1 MVREFISHPNISPI
15 LCNLHNYLVYLTF
28 IYRKCKKRDQHG
40 AEGIIGRGHMKTK
53 QTKNFSKT
61 TLSLIITASLTT
73 AMSIT
78 AQANTFDAE
87 SDLET
92 ITVTANRSATS
103 IDDSLATQV
112 VITRADIER
121 IQPKSV
127 LDMLSTVPG
136 LDISTNGG
144 RGQASSVY
152 MRGANAGHT
161 LVLLNGVRI
170 SSASLGSTNI
180 QSIAPELVERIEIVK
195 GPRAALWGSD
205 AIGGV
210 IQIFTRKL
218 ESGEHYVS
226 ANFGSEGYQML
237 NAGVGIKH
245 GDGYTSIS
253 LNHEESDGFD
263 AKDDTETDDDGYSYN
278 SLAINGQ
285 QEVSDALVLNWLAQ
299 IDQGDT
305 EYDSSFGANESEV
318 NNHVW
323 QVSAAYQWQLADIEN
338 NTQFSIGQNR
348 TSNIGYGNGTSKSEG
363 AQYDT
368 RRNQYSIINNSEIS
382 ANFEATFGAELYQ
395 EELKGSSTY
404 SESERDITG
413 IFAHGVYKFEALTFE
428 LATRYDDVEGIDSET
443 TFNSSIGY
451 QVTDSTQ
458 ISFSTGTG
466 FKAPTFNDLYYPLQW
481 GYIGNTDLVSETSE
495 SNEFS
500 VKSNFDNVSIAFNV
514 YQTDIENLIDWTGS
528 DKDGNVTPINVD
540 DVEIQ
545 GAELGI
551 NYYGFGGNHQFNI
564 SYIEAEDASTGNQLG
579 RRAKD
584 HVSYQFDT
592 EIENVDVYAEI
603 QFKGKRY
610 DYLWGGEVVTLDS
623 YSLVNLGASY
633 PLTSKFKV
641 QVKVNNAFDENYQTS
656 DGYFT
661 QERVA
666 FIGFTYQN

>member
-1 MVREFISHPNISPI
+1 
-15 LCNLHNYLVYLTF
+15 
-28 IYRKCKKRDQHG
+28 
-40 AEGIIGRGHMKTK
+40 MKTK
-53 QTKNFSKT
+53 QTKTFSKT
-61 TLSLIITASLTT
+61 TLSLIITASLAT

-78 AQANTFDAE
+78 AQANTSDAD
-87 SDLET
+87 SDIET

-103 IDDSLATQV
+103 IGDSLATQV

-127 LDMLSTVPG
+127 LDMLATVSG

-144 RGQASSVY
+144 RGQSSSVY

-218 ESGEHYVS
+218 ESGEHFVS

-237 NAGVGIKH
+237 NAGVGLQH
-245 GDGYTSIS
+245 GDGFTSIS
-253 LNHEESDGFD
+253 VNHEESDGFD
-263 AKDDTETDDDGYSYN
+263 AKVDAETDDDGYSFD

-285 QEVSDALVLNWLAQ
+285 QQLNDALALSWLAQ

-305 EYDSSFGANESEV
+305 EYDSSSSNESEV
-318 NNHVW
+318 SNHVW
-323 QVSAAYQWQLADIEN
+323 QIGASYQWQLADIKN
-338 NTQFSIGQNR
+338 NTQFTIGQNR

-363 AQYDT
+363 SQYDT
-368 RRNQYSIINNSEIS
+368 RRNQYSVINNSEIT
-382 ANFEATFGAELYQ
+382 ANFQTNFGAELYQ
-395 EELKGSSTY
+395 EELKGSSVY

-413 IFAHGVYKFEALTFE
+413 IFAHGIYKFEKFTYE

-451 QVTDSTQ
+451 QISDSTQ
-458 ISFSTGTG
+458 ISFSAGTG
-466 FKAPTFNDLYYPLQW
+466 FKAPTFNDLYYPLNW
-481 GYIGNTDLVSETSE
+481 GYIGNADLISETST
-495 SNEFS
+495 SYEFNL
-500 VKSNFDNVSIAFNV
+500 KSNFDNLSIAFNI
-514 YQTDIENLIDWTGS
+514 YQTDIENLIDWSGK

-545 GAELGI
+545 GAEFGV
-551 NYYGFGGNHQFNI
+551 NYQGFGGSHQFNI
-564 SYIEAEDASTGNQLG
+564 SHIEAEDAATGNQLG

-592 EIENVDVYAEI
+592 TIENADVYAEI
-603 QFKGKRY
+603 QYKGKRY
-610 DYLWGGEVVTLDS
+610 DYLWGGKVIKLDS
-623 YSLVNLGASY
+623 YSLVNIGASY
-633 PLTSKFKV
+633 PLTNNFKV

-666 FIGFTYQN
+666 YIGFTYQN

>member
-1 MVREFISHPNISPI
+1 MN
-15 LCNLHNYLVYLTF
+15 
-28 IYRKCKKRDQHG
+28 RDQHG
-40 AEGIIGRGHMKTK
+40 AEGIIERGHMKTK
-53 QTKNFSKT
+53 LFNKTPIQLAIAGVIFS
-61 TLSLIITASLTT
+61 SLTSSV
-73 AMSIT
+73 AY
-78 AQANTFDAE
+78 ANATVEDSE
-87 SDLET
+87 LET
-92 ITVTANRSATS
+92 ITVTANRFATS
-103 IDDSLATQV
+103 VDDSLATQV

-127 LDMLSTVPG
+127 LDMLSTVSG

-144 RGQASSVY
+144 RGQTSSVY

-180 QSIAPELVERIEIVK
+180 QNIAPELVERIEIVK

-218 ESGEHYVS
+218 ESGEHFVS
-226 ANFGSEGYQML
+226 ANFGSEGYQMV

-245 GDGYTSIS
+245 GDGFTSIS

-263 AKDDTETDDDGYSYN
+263 VKDDTETDDDGYSYN

-285 QEVSDALVLNWLAQ
+285 QQVNDALALSWLAQ

-323 QVSAAYQWQLADIEN
+323 QVSAAYQWQLSDIKN
-338 NTQFSIGQNR
+338 NTQFSFGQNR
-348 TSNIGYGNGTSKSEG
+348 TSNISHGNGTSKNEG
-363 AQYDT
+363 SQFDT
-368 RRNQYSIINNSEIS
+368 RRNQYSIINNSEITTDFQV
-382 ANFEATFGAELYQ
+382 NLGAELYQ
-395 EELKGSSTY
+395 EELKGSSVY

-413 IFAHGVYKFEALTFE
+413 VFAHGIYKLDALTFE

-451 QVTDSTQ
+451 QVTDSTK
-458 ISFSTGTG
+458 ISFSAGTG

-481 GYIGNTDLVSETSE
+481 GYIGNTSLVSETSQ
-495 SNEFS
+495 SNEFN
-500 VKSNFDNVSIAFNV
+500 VKSNFDNVSIAFNL
-514 YQTDIENLIDWTGS
+514 YQTDIENLIDWSGS

-540 DVEIQ
+540 DVETQ
-545 GAELGI
+545 GAELGL
-551 NYYGFGGNHQFNI
+551 NYQGFGGEHQFNI
-564 SYIEAEDASTGNQLG
+564 SYIETEDASTGNQLG
-579 RRAKD
+579 RRAKN
-584 HVSYQFDT
+584 HISYQFDT
-592 EIENVDVYAEI
+592 EIDNVDVYAEL
-603 QFKGKRY
+603 QYKGKRF

-666 FIGFTYQN
+666 YIGFTYQN

>member
-1 MVREFISHPNISPI
+1 
-15 LCNLHNYLVYLTF
+15 
-28 IYRKCKKRDQHG
+28 
-40 AEGIIGRGHMKTK
+40 MKTK
-53 QTKNFSKT
+53 LFNKT
-61 TLSLIITASLTT
+61 PIQLAIAGIFVSSLTST
-73 AMSIT
+73 VAY
-78 AQANTFDAE
+78 ANTTIADDE
-87 SDLET
+87 LET
-92 ITVTANRSATS
+92 ITVTASRSASS

-127 LDMLSTVPG
+127 LDMLATVSG

-161 LVLLNGVRI
+161 LVLLNGVRV
-170 SSASLGSTNI
+170 SSASLGSTNV

-218 ESGEHYVS
+218 ESGEVFAS

-237 NAGVGIKH
+237 NVGAGIKH
-245 GDGYTSIS
+245 GDGFTSIS
-253 LNHEESDGFD
+253 VNHEESDGFD
-263 AKDDTETDDDGYSYN
+263 AKDDDETDDDGYSYN

-285 QEVSDALVLNWLAQ
+285 QKINDVLALNWLAQ

-323 QVSAAYQWQLADIEN
+323 QIGAAYQWQLADIKN

-348 TSNIGYGNGTSKSEG
+348 TSNIGYRKTTGKSEG
-363 AQYDT
+363 SQFDT
-368 RRNQYSIINNSEIS
+368 RRNQYSIINNSEVT
-382 ANFEATFGAELYQ
+382 ANFQANFGAELYQ
-395 EELKGSSTY
+395 EALKGTSVY
-404 SESERDITG
+404 SESERDVTG
-413 IFAHGVYKFEALTFE
+413 VFAHGVYKLEKFTYE
-428 LATRYDDVEGIDSET
+428 LAARYDDVEGIDSET

-451 QVTDSTQ
+451 QITDSTQ
-458 ISFSTGTG
+458 ISFSSGTG
-466 FKAPTFNDLYYPLQW
+466 FKAPTFNDLYYPLNW
-481 GYIGNTDLVSETSE
+481 GYIGNKDLVSETSR
-495 SNEFS
+495 SFEFN
-500 VKSNFDNVSIAFNV
+500 VKSNFDNLSIAFNV
-514 YQTDIENLIDWTGS
+514 YQTDIENLIDWSGS
-528 DKDGNVTPINVD
+528 DKDENVTPVNVD

-545 GAELGI
+545 GAEFGV
-551 NYYGFGGNHQFNI
+551 NYQGFGGSHQFNM
-564 SYIEAEDASTGNQLG
+564 SYIEAEDANTGNQLG
-579 RRAKD
+579 RRAKE
-584 HVSYQFDT
+584 HFSYKFDT
-592 EIENVDVYAEI
+592 KIDKVDVYAEL
-603 QFKGKRY
+603 QYKGKRY
-610 DYLWGGEVVTLDS
+610 DYLWGGKVITLDS

-633 PLTSKFKV
+633 PINNKFKV

-666 FIGFTYQN
+666 YIGFTYQN

>member
-1 MVREFISHPNISPI
+1 
-15 LCNLHNYLVYLTF
+15 
-28 IYRKCKKRDQHG
+28 
-40 AEGIIGRGHMKTK
+40 MKTK
-53 QTKNFSKT
+53 QNKTFSKT
-61 TLSLIITASLTT
+61 TLSLIITSSLAT
-73 AMSIT
+73 AMSFT
-78 AQANTFDAE
+78 AQANTTAAE

-92 ITVTANRSATS
+92 ITVTANRGAAN
-103 IDDSLATQV
+103 IGDSLATQV

-127 LDMLSTVPG
+127 LDMLATVSG

-144 RGQASSVY
+144 RGQNSSVY

-218 ESGEHYVS
+218 ESGEHFASV
-226 ANFGSEGYQML
+226 NFGSEGYQML

-245 GDGYTSIS
+245 GDGFTSIS
-253 LNHEESDGFD
+253 INHEESDGFD
-263 AKDDTETDDDGYSYN
+263 AKDDAENDDDGYSFD

-285 QEVSDALVLNWLAQ
+285 QQVSDVLAINWLAQ

-323 QVSAAYQWQLADIEN
+323 QLGATYQWQLANIKN

-348 TSNIGYGNGTSKSEG
+348 TSDIAYGNGTSKSEG
-363 AQYDT
+363 NQFDT
-368 RRNQYSIINNSEIS
+368 RRNQYSVINNSEVN
-382 ANFEATFGAELYQ
+382 ANFQVNFGAELYQ

-404 SESERDITG
+404 TESERDITG
-413 IFAHGVYKFEALTFE
+413 VFAHGIYQFEKFTYE

-443 TFNSSIGY
+443 TFNTSIGY
-451 QVTDSTQ
+451 QITDSTK

-466 FKAPTFNDLYYPLQW
+466 FKAPTFNDLYYPLSW
-481 GYIGNTDLVSETSE
+481 GYIGNEDLVSETSQ
-495 SNEFS
+495 SYEFN
-500 VKSNFDNVSIAFNV
+500 VKSNFDNVSLAFNI
-514 YQTDIENLIDWTGS
+514 YKTDIENLIDWAGS

-540 DVEIQ
+540 DVEIF
-545 GAELGI
+545 GAELGV
-551 NYYGFGGNHQFNI
+551 NYQGFGGSHQFNL
-564 SYIEAEDASTGNQLG
+564 SRIEAENSATGNQLG

-584 HVSYQFDT
+584 HFSYQFDT
-592 EIENVDVYAEI
+592 KIEKADIYAEL
-603 QFKGKRY
+603 QYKGERY
-610 DYLWGGEVVTLDS
+610 DYLWGGEVVKLAS
-623 YSLVNLGASY
+623 YSLVNVGASY
-633 PLTSKFKV
+633 PLTNKFKV
-641 QVKVNNAFDENYQTS
+641 QVKINNALDENYQTT

-666 FIGFTYQN
+666 YIGFTYQN

>member
-1 MVREFISHPNISPI
+1 
-15 LCNLHNYLVYLTF
+15 L
-28 IYRKCKKRDQHG
+28 YRKHKKRDQHG
-40 AEGIIGRGHMKTK
+40 AEGIIERGHMKTK

-61 TLSLIITASLTT
+61 TLSLIITASLVT

-78 AQANTFDAE
+78 AQANTSNPE

-92 ITVTANRSATS
+92 ITVTANRFATS

-121 IQPKSV
+121 IQPKTV
-127 LDMLSTVPG
+127 LDMLSTVSG

-152 MRGANAGHT
+152 MRGANSGHT

-170 SSASLGSTNI
+170 SSASLGSTNV
-180 QSIAPELVERIEIVK
+180 QSIAPELIERIEIVK

-218 ESGEHYVS
+218 DSGEHFVS
-226 ANFGSEGYQML
+226 ANVGSEGYQML

-245 GDGYTSIS
+245 GDGFTSIS
-253 LNHEESDGFD
+253 VNHEESDGFD
-263 AKDDTETDDDGYSYN
+263 VKDDTETDDDGYSYD

-285 QEVSDALVLNWLAQ
+285 QQINDALAFSWLAQ
-299 IDQGDT
+299 VDQGDT

-318 NNHVW
+318 SNHVW
-323 QVSAAYQWQLADIEN
+323 QIGAAYQWQLANIKN

-363 AQYDT
+363 SQYDT

-382 ANFEATFGAELYQ
+382 ANFQTNFGAELYQ
-395 EELKGSSTY
+395 EALKGSSVY
-404 SESERDITG
+404 SETERDVTG
-413 IFAHGVYKFEALTFE
+413 IFAHGVYKFEKFTYE

-443 TFNSSIGY
+443 TFNSGIGY
-451 QVTDSTQ
+451 QATDSTQ
-458 ISFSTGTG
+458 ISFSAGTG
-466 FKAPTFNDLYYPLQW
+466 FKAPTFNDLYYPLNW
-481 GYIGNTDLVSETSE
+481 GYVGNTDLVSETSE
-495 SNEFS
+495 SYEFN
-500 VKSNFDNVSIAFNV
+500 VKSNFDNLSIAFNV
-514 YQTDIENLIDWTGS
+514 YQTDIENLIDWSGS
-528 DKDGNVTPINVD
+528 DQDGNVTPVNVD
-540 DVEIQ
+540 DVEIK
-545 GAELGI
+545 GAEFGA
-551 NYYGFGGNHQFNI
+551 NYQGFGGSHQFNFSHI
-564 SYIEAEDASTGNQLG
+564 KAEDASTGDQLG
-579 RRAKD
+579 RRAKN

-592 EIENVDVYAEI
+592 KIAKADVYAEL
-603 QFKGKRY
+603 QYKGKRY
-610 DYLWGGEVVTLDS
+610 DYLYGGAVVKLDS

-633 PLTSKFKV
+633 PLTNNFKV

-666 FIGFTYQN
+666 YIGFTYQN

>member
-1 MVREFISHPNISPI
+1 
-15 LCNLHNYLVYLTF
+15 
-28 IYRKCKKRDQHG
+28 
-40 AEGIIGRGHMKTK
+40 MKTK
-53 QTKNFSKT
+53 LNKTFSKT
-61 TLSLIITASLTT
+61 SLSLIISASLAT
-73 AMSIT
+73 AVSIT
-78 AQANTFDAE
+78 AQANTSDVE

-103 IDDSLATQV
+103 LGDSLATQV

-127 LDMLSTVPG
+127 LDMLATVSG

-161 LVLLNGVRI
+161 LVLLNGVRV

-218 ESGEHYVS
+218 ESGEHFVS
-226 ANFGSEGYQML
+226 ANVGSEGYQML

-245 GDGYTSIS
+245 GDGFTSIS
-253 LNHEESDGFD
+253 VNHEESDGFD
-263 AKDDTETDDDGYSYN
+263 AKDDTETDDDGYSYD

-285 QEVSDALVLNWLAQ
+285 QQINDALALSWLAQ
-299 IDQGDT
+299 VDQGDT
-305 EYDSSFGANESEV
+305 EYDNSRANESEV
-318 NNHVW
+318 SNHVW
-323 QVSAAYQWQLADIEN
+323 QLGAAYQWQLADIKN
-338 NTQFSIGQNR
+338 NTKFTIGQNR
-348 TSNIGYGNGTSKSEG
+348 TSNIGYGNGKSKSEG
-363 AQYDT
+363 SRYDT
-368 RRNQYSIINNSEIS
+368 RRNQYSIINNSEIT
-382 ANFEATFGAELYQ
+382 ANLQTNFGAELYQ
-395 EELKGSSTY
+395 EELKGSSVY

-413 IFAHGVYKFEALTFE
+413 IFAHAIYNVEKFTYE
-428 LATRYDDVEGIDSET
+428 LATRYDDIEGIDSET
-443 TFNSSIGY
+443 TYNSSLGY

-458 ISFSTGTG
+458 ISFSAGTG
-466 FKAPTFNDLYYPLQW
+466 FKAPTFNDLYYPLNW
-481 GYIGNTDLVSETSE
+481 GYIGNTDLVSESSTSY
-495 SNEFS
+495 EFN
-500 VKSNFDNVSIAFNV
+500 VKSNFDNLSVAFNV
-514 YQTDIENLIDWTGS
+514 YQTDIENLIDWSGK
-528 DKDGNVTPINVD
+528 DKDDNVTPINVD
-540 DVEIQ
+540 DVEIK
-545 GAELGI
+545 GAEFGV
-551 NYYGFGGNHQFNI
+551 NYQGFGGRHQFNI
-564 SYIEAEDASTGNQLG
+564 SHIEAENVSTGDQLG

-592 EIENVDVYAEI
+592 QIENTDVYAEI
-603 QFKGKRY
+603 QYKGKRY
-610 DYLWGGEVVTLDS
+610 DYLWGGTVIKLDS

-633 PLTSKFKV
+633 PLTNNLKV

-666 FIGFTYQN
+666 YIGFTYKN

>member
-1 MVREFISHPNISPI
+1 MN
-15 LCNLHNYLVYLTF
+15 
-28 IYRKCKKRDQHG
+28 RDQHG
-40 AEGIIGRGHMKTK
+40 AEGIIERGHMKTK
-53 QTKNFSKT
+53 LFNKTPIQLAIAGVIFS
-61 TLSLIITASLTT
+61 SLTSSV
-73 AMSIT
+73 AY
-78 AQANTFDAE
+78 ANATVEDSE
-87 SDLET
+87 LET
-92 ITVTANRSATS
+92 ITVTANRFATS
-103 IDDSLATQV
+103 VDDSLATQV

-127 LDMLSTVPG
+127 LDMLSTVSG

-144 RGQASSVY
+144 RGQTSSVY

-180 QSIAPELVERIEIVK
+180 QNIAPELVERIEIVK

-218 ESGEHYVS
+218 ESGEHFVS
-226 ANFGSEGYQML
+226 ANFGSEGYQMV

-245 GDGYTSIS
+245 GDGFTSIS

-263 AKDDTETDDDGYSYN
+263 VKDDTETDDDGYSYN

-285 QEVSDALVLNWLAQ
+285 QQVNDALALSWLAQ

-323 QVSAAYQWQLADIEN
+323 QVSAAYQWQLSDIKN
-338 NTQFSIGQNR
+338 NTQFSFGQNR
-348 TSNIGYGNGTSKSEG
+348 TSNISHGNGTSRNEG
-363 AQYDT
+363 SQFDT
-368 RRNQYSIINNSEIS
+368 RRNQYSIINNSEITTDFQV
-382 ANFEATFGAELYQ
+382 NLGAELYQ
-395 EELKGSSTY
+395 EELTGSSVY

-413 IFAHGVYKFEALTFE
+413 VFAHGIYKLDALTFE

-451 QVTDSTQ
+451 QVTDSTK
-458 ISFSTGTG
+458 ISFSAGTG

-481 GYIGNTDLVSETSE
+481 RYIGNTSLVSETSQ
-495 SNEFS
+495 SNEFN
-500 VKSNFDNVSIAFNV
+500 VKSNFDNVSIAFNL
-514 YQTDIENLIDWTGS
+514 YQTDIENLIDWSGS

-540 DVEIQ
+540 DVETQ
-545 GAELGI
+545 GAELGL
-551 NYYGFGGNHQFNI
+551 NYQGFGGEHQFNI
-564 SYIEAEDASTGNQLG
+564 SYIETEDASTGNQLG
-579 RRAKD
+579 RRSKN
-584 HVSYQFDT
+584 HISYQFDT
-592 EIENVDVYAEI
+592 EIENVDVYAEL
-603 QFKGKRY
+603 QYKGKRF

-666 FIGFTYQN
+666 YIGFTYQN

>member
-1 MVREFISHPNISPI
+1 MYKKH
-15 LCNLHNYLVYLTF
+15 
-28 IYRKCKKRDQHG
+28 KKRDQHG
-40 AEGIIGRGHMKTK
+40 AEGIIERGHMKTK
-53 QTKNFSKT
+53 LFNKTPIQLAIAGVIFS
-61 TLSLIITASLTT
+61 SLTSSV
-73 AMSIT
+73 AY
-78 AQANTFDAE
+78 ANATVEDSE
-87 SDLET
+87 LET
-92 ITVTANRSATS
+92 ITVTANRFATS
-103 IDDSLATQV
+103 VDDSLATQV

-127 LDMLSTVPG
+127 LDMLSTVSG

-144 RGQASSVY
+144 RGQTSSVY
-152 MRGANAGHT
+152 MRGANASHT

-180 QSIAPELVERIEIVK
+180 QNIAPELVERIEIVK

-218 ESGEHYVS
+218 ESGEHFVS
-226 ANFGSEGYQML
+226 ANFGSEGYQMV

-245 GDGYTSIS
+245 GDGFTSIS

-263 AKDDTETDDDGYSYN
+263 VKDDTETDDDGYSYN

-285 QEVSDALVLNWLAQ
+285 QQVNDALALSWLAQ

-323 QVSAAYQWQLADIEN
+323 QVSAAYQWQLSDLKN
-338 NTQFSIGQNR
+338 NTQFSFGQNR
-348 TSNIGYGNGTSKSEG
+348 TSNISHGNGTSKNEG
-363 AQYDT
+363 SQFDT
-368 RRNQYSIINNSEIS
+368 RRNQYSIINNSEITTDFQV
-382 ANFEATFGAELYQ
+382 NLGAELYQ
-395 EELKGSSTY
+395 EELKGSSVY

-413 IFAHGVYKFEALTFE
+413 VFAHGIYKLEALTFE

-451 QVTDSTQ
+451 QVTDSTK
-458 ISFSTGTG
+458 ISFSAGTG

-481 GYIGNTDLVSETSE
+481 GYIGNTSLVSETSQ
-495 SNEFS
+495 SNEFN
-500 VKSNFDNVSIAFNV
+500 VKSNFENVSIAFNL
-514 YQTDIENLIDWTGS
+514 YQTDIENLIDWSGS

-540 DVEIQ
+540 DVETQ
-545 GAELGI
+545 GAEFGL
-551 NYYGFGGNHQFNI
+551 NYQGFGGEHQFNI
-564 SYIEAEDASTGNQLG
+564 SYIETEDASTGNQLG
-579 RRAKD
+579 RRAKN
-584 HVSYQFDT
+584 HISYQFDT
-592 EIENVDVYAEI
+592 EIENVDVYAEL
-603 QFKGKRY
+603 QYKGKRF

-666 FIGFTYQN
+666 YIGFTYQN

>member
-1 MVREFISHPNISPI
+1 MN
-15 LCNLHNYLVYLTF
+15 
-28 IYRKCKKRDQHG
+28 RDQHG
-40 AEGIIGRGHMKTK
+40 AEGIIERGHMKTK
-53 QTKNFSKT
+53 LFNKTPIQLAIAGVIFS
-61 TLSLIITASLTT
+61 SLTSSV
-73 AMSIT
+73 AY
-78 AQANTFDAE
+78 ANATVEDSE
-87 SDLET
+87 LET
-92 ITVTANRSATS
+92 ITVTANRFATS
-103 IDDSLATQV
+103 VDDSLATQV

-127 LDMLSTVPG
+127 LDMLSTVSG

-144 RGQASSVY
+144 RGQTSSVY

-180 QSIAPELVERIEIVK
+180 QNIAPELVERIEIVK

-218 ESGEHYVS
+218 ESGEHFVS
-226 ANFGSEGYQML
+226 ANFGSEGYQMV

-245 GDGYTSIS
+245 GDGFTSIS

-263 AKDDTETDDDGYSYN
+263 VKDDTETDDDGYSYN

-285 QEVSDALVLNWLAQ
+285 QQVNDALALSWLAQ

-323 QVSAAYQWQLADIEN
+323 QVSAAYQWQLSDIKN
-338 NTQFSIGQNR
+338 NTQFSFGQNR
-348 TSNIGYGNGTSKSEG
+348 TSNISHGNGTSKNEG
-363 AQYDT
+363 SQFDT
-368 RRNQYSIINNSEIS
+368 RRNQYSIINNSEITTDFQV
-382 ANFEATFGAELYQ
+382 NLGAELYQ
-395 EELKGSSTY
+395 EELKGSSVY

-413 IFAHGVYKFEALTFE
+413 VFAHGIYKLDALTFE

-451 QVTDSTQ
+451 QVTDSTK
-458 ISFSTGTG
+458 ISFSAGTG

-481 GYIGNTDLVSETSE
+481 GYIGNTSLVSETSQ
-495 SNEFS
+495 SNEFN
-500 VKSNFDNVSIAFNV
+500 VKSNFDNVSIAFNL
-514 YQTDIENLIDWTGS
+514 YQTDIENLIDWSGS

-540 DVEIQ
+540 DVETQ
-545 GAELGI
+545 GAELGL
-551 NYYGFGGNHQFNI
+551 NYQGFGGEHQFNI
-564 SYIEAEDASTGNQLG
+564 SYIETEDASTGNQLG
-579 RRAKD
+579 RRAKN
-584 HVSYQFDT
+584 HISYQFDT
-592 EIENVDVYAEI
+592 EIENVDVYAEL
-603 QFKGKRY
+603 QYKGKRF

-656 DGYFT
+656 DSYFT

-666 FIGFTYQN
+666 YIGFTYQN

>member
-1 MVREFISHPNISPI
+1 LYKKH
-15 LCNLHNYLVYLTF
+15 
-28 IYRKCKKRDQHG
+28 KKRDQHG
-40 AEGIIGRGHMKTK
+40 AEGIIERGHMKTK
-53 QTKNFSKT
+53 LFNKTPIQLAIAGVIFS
-61 TLSLIITASLTT
+61 SLTSSV
-73 AMSIT
+73 AY
-78 AQANTFDAE
+78 ANATVEDSE
-87 SDLET
+87 LET
-92 ITVTANRSATS
+92 ITVTANRFATS
-103 IDDSLATQV
+103 VDDSLATQV

-127 LDMLSTVPG
+127 LDMLSTVSG

-144 RGQASSVY
+144 RGQTSSVY
-152 MRGANAGHT
+152 MRGANASHT

-180 QSIAPELVERIEIVK
+180 QNIAPELVERIEIVK

-218 ESGEHYVS
+218 ESGEHFVS
-226 ANFGSEGYQML
+226 ANFGSEGYQMV

-245 GDGYTSIS
+245 GDGFTSIS

-263 AKDDTETDDDGYSYN
+263 VKDDTETDDDGYSYN

-285 QEVSDALVLNWLAQ
+285 QQVNDALALSWLAQ

-323 QVSAAYQWQLADIEN
+323 QVSAAYQWQLSDLKN
-338 NTQFSIGQNR
+338 NTQFSFGQNR
-348 TSNIGYGNGTSKSEG
+348 TSNISHGNGTSKNEG
-363 AQYDT
+363 SQFDT
-368 RRNQYSIINNSEIS
+368 RRNQYSIINNSEITTDFQV
-382 ANFEATFGAELYQ
+382 NLGAELYQ
-395 EELKGSSTY
+395 EELKGSSVY

-413 IFAHGVYKFEALTFE
+413 VFAHGIYKLEALTFE

-451 QVTDSTQ
+451 QVTDSTK
-458 ISFSTGTG
+458 ISFSAGTG

-481 GYIGNTDLVSETSE
+481 GYIGNTSLVSETSQ
-495 SNEFS
+495 SNEFN
-500 VKSNFDNVSIAFNV
+500 VKSNFENVSIAFNL
-514 YQTDIENLIDWTGS
+514 YQTDIENLIDWSGS

-540 DVEIQ
+540 DVETQ
-545 GAELGI
+545 GAEFGL
-551 NYYGFGGNHQFNI
+551 NYQGFGGEHQFNI
-564 SYIEAEDASTGNQLG
+564 SYIETEDASTGNQLG
-579 RRAKD
+579 RRAKN
-584 HVSYQFDT
+584 HISYQFDT
-592 EIENVDVYAEI
+592 EIENVDVYAEL
-603 QFKGKRY
+603 QYKGKRF

-666 FIGFTYQN
+666 YIGFTYQN

>member
-1 MVREFISHPNISPI
+1 LYKKH
-15 LCNLHNYLVYLTF
+15 
-28 IYRKCKKRDQHG
+28 KKRDQHG
-40 AEGIIGRGHMKTK
+40 AEGIIERGHMKTK
-53 QTKNFSKT
+53 LFNKTPIQLAIAGVIFS
-61 TLSLIITASLTT
+61 SLTSSV
-73 AMSIT
+73 AY
-78 AQANTFDAE
+78 ANATVEDSE
-87 SDLET
+87 LET
-92 ITVTANRSATS
+92 ITVTANRFATS
-103 IDDSLATQV
+103 VDDSLATQV

-127 LDMLSTVPG
+127 LDMLSTVSG

-144 RGQASSVY
+144 RGQTSSVY

-180 QSIAPELVERIEIVK
+180 QNIAPELVERIEIVK

-218 ESGEHYVS
+218 ESGEHFVS
-226 ANFGSEGYQML
+226 ANFGSEGYQMV

-245 GDGYTSIS
+245 GDGFTSIS

-263 AKDDTETDDDGYSYN
+263 VKDDTETDDDGYSYN

-285 QEVSDALVLNWLAQ
+285 QQVNDALALSWLAQ

-323 QVSAAYQWQLADIEN
+323 QVSAAYQWQLSDLKN
-338 NTQFSIGQNR
+338 NTQFSFGQNR
-348 TSNIGYGNGTSKSEG
+348 TSNISHGNGTSKNEG
-363 AQYDT
+363 SQFDT
-368 RRNQYSIINNSEIS
+368 RRNQYSIINNSEITTDFQV
-382 ANFEATFGAELYQ
+382 NLGAELYQ
-395 EELKGSSTY
+395 EELKGSSVY

-413 IFAHGVYKFEALTFE
+413 VFAHSIYKLEALTFE

-451 QVTDSTQ
+451 QITDSTK
-458 ISFSTGTG
+458 ISFSAGTG

-481 GYIGNTDLVSETSE
+481 GYIGNTSLVSETSQ
-495 SNEFS
+495 SNEFN
-500 VKSNFDNVSIAFNV
+500 VKSNFENVSIAFNL
-514 YQTDIENLIDWTGS
+514 YQTDIENLIDWSGS

-540 DVEIQ
+540 DVETQ
-545 GAELGI
+545 GAEFGL
-551 NYYGFGGNHQFNI
+551 NYQGFGGEHQFNI
-564 SYIEAEDASTGNQLG
+564 SYIETEDASTGNQLG
-579 RRAKD
+579 RRAKN
-584 HVSYQFDT
+584 HISYQFDT
-592 EIENVDVYAEI
+592 EIENVDVYAEL
-603 QFKGKRY
+603 QYKGKRF

-666 FIGFTYQN
+666 YIGFTYQN